1 MKYHNS
7 KTANKYKI
15 VIDRLS
21 KKNNIIII
29 KQDKGH
35 GVVILDRTKYIDKCL
50 PMVGTKQFSKL
61 DYDPSSKLESKLQI
75 TLRKIKSKLH
85 ENVYK
90 KLYPTGSYSGK
101 FYGNAKVHKLSTTNV
116 DDLTLRPIVCNI
128 GTATYETT
136 KYLASLLSPLSK
148 SEFTI

>member
-50 PMVGTKQFSKL
+50 PMVATKQFSKL
-61 DYDPSSKLESKLQI
+61 DYDLTSKLESKVQ
-75 TLRKIKSKLH
+75 KH
-85 ENVYK
+85 
-90 KLYPTGSYSGK
+90 
-101 FYGNAKVHKLSTTNV
+101 
-116 DDLTLRPIVCNI
+116 
-128 GTATYETT
+128 
-136 KYLASLLSPLSK
+136 
-148 SEFTI
+148 